1 MSKERMVGI
10 LSNTTQT
17 KQKSHNTRKKV
28 FVNYY
33 LRGLLYGCFWSCI
46 RTPHLTFRGQ
56 INSLQCLRYHPVMS
70 THALL
75 LVDVQPEWYA
85 VTNAP
90 PTPIQRAF
98 PRFPQRIR
106 TLLNT
111 HRRLG
116 SRIIHIRSRY
126 ATDNHDKSQ
135 KSDTRDTSDTT
146 RKWHAQF
153 RQFHPHKTLM
163 LSGDAHPCARAL
175 PGEDILYKP
184 TFDGFLYTPL
194 DRLLAQ
200 YKVRTVSVAGLLTSV
215 CVHHTAHGAF
225 VRGYRPSVVCDACAD
240 LTRERHVECVRLYGG
255 YIWGVE

>member
-10 LSNTTQT
+10 LSNTAQT
-17 KQKSHNTRKKV
+17 KHKQTIQDKKKGICTIR
-28 FVNYY
+28 FE
-33 LRGLLYGCFWSCI
+33 GLVIWLFL
-46 RTPHLTFRGQ
+46 PHLTFRGQ
-56 INSLQCLRYHPVMS
+56 INSLRCLRYHPVMS

-85 VTNAP
+85 ATNAP

-98 PRFPQRIR
+98 PQFPQRIR
-106 TLLNT
+106 ALLNT

-126 ATDNHDKSQ
+126 AADNHDKSQ
-135 KSDTRDTSDTT
+135 KSDTSDTT
-146 RKWHAQF
+146 CKWHAQF
-153 RQFHPHKTLM
+153 REFHPHKTLM
-163 LSGDAHPCARAL
+163 LSGDAHPCAQAL

-194 DRLLAQ
+194 DRLLTQ
-200 YKVRTVSVAGLLTSV
+200 YQVRTVSVAGLLTSV

-240 LTRERHVECVRLYGG
+240 LTRERHEECVRLYGG

>member
-1 MSKERMVGI
+1 M
-10 LSNTTQT
+10 
-17 KQKSHNTRKKV
+17 
-28 FVNYY
+28 
-33 LRGLLYGCFWSCI
+33 RGLLYGCFWSCI

-56 INSLQCLRYHPVMS
+56 INSLQCLRYHSVMS

-106 TLLNT
+106 ALLNT

-126 ATDNHDKSQ
+126 AADNHDK
-135 KSDTRDTSDTT
+135 SDTT

-240 LTRERHVECVRLYGG
+240 LTRERHEECVRLYGG